1 MLPSVR
7 RPERG
12 TGIAAICDEGRI
24 FSVGNRES
32 IDEIRRQHHRMQ
44 RPFVVV
50 GPRPTDRSDRTWP
63 ARHVPLPRFGPV
75 NFWHTLPAGPVTK
88 RLHKL
93 ESGEAPSS
101 APATATTP
109 HSVKRNILHP

>member
-63 ARHVPLPRFGPV
+63 ARDVPLPRFGPV

-88 RLHKL
+88 RLHQL
-93 ESGEAPSS
+93 ESGEDRVTMLVLVLKQHPVNKSS
-101 APATATTP
+101 
-109 HSVKRNILHP
+109 